1 MRVSKLLVGVI
12 PALFLTMGAAPM
24 QEAAAAELVKF
35 TIVGGDKIPASLTGK
50 PGDAANG
57 RKVAI
62 NRKLGNCLA
71 CHTLPAPEQQFHGVI
86 GPDLRGV
93 ASRFSQGELRL
104 RIVNSKI
111 LNPESFM
118 PAFYRNTGLTRVL
131 KKWKGKTILKAQQ
144 VEDVLAYMA
153 TLKEVSFGEAFA
165 AARRMRKATFK
176 WQDKMYNAKRKGE

>member
-1 MRVSKLLVGVI
+1 MH
-12 PALFLTMGAAPM
+12 
-24 QEAAAAELVKF
+24 EAASAELVKF
-35 TIVGGDKIPASLTGK
+35 TVVDGESIPTSLTGK
-50 PGDAANG
+50 PGDPVNG

-86 GPDLRGV
+86 GADLRGI
-93 ASRFSQGELRL
+93 ASRYSQGELRL

-144 VEDVLAYMA
+144 VEDVLAYLA

-165 AARRMRKATFK
+165 AARKMGQSSFK
-176 WQDKMYNAKRKGE
+176 WQDKMYNAKLKGE

>member
-1 MRVSKLLVGVI
+1 MRVSNFLVGVL
-12 PALFLTMGAAPM
+12 PVLFFTLAVAPT
-24 QEAAAAELVKF
+24 QNAVSAELVKF
-35 TIVGGDKIPASLTGK
+35 SIVDGDKIPASLTGK
-50 PGDAANG
+50 PGDPTNG

-93 ASRFSQGELRL
+93 ASRYSQGELRL

-144 VEDVLAYMA
+144 VEDVLAYLT

-165 AARRMRKATFK
+165 AARRMGKDSFE
-176 WQDKMYNAKRKGE
+176 WEDKMYTSKRKGE